1 MAPLRALQIESL
13 TQERIVLLRAA
24 NIHSLEA
31 LYVADEFQLSEATK
45 LSREVILKMKTEIE
59 LGILRKW
66 RTGEEDEETEMRQR
80 YIETE
85 LKDFD
90 LMLGGGLRTG
100 ELVELIGS
108 SASGKS
114 QLSLWASSAV
124 LHSHQGNVLYLDS
137 SGSFS
142 SYRIRTMV
150 SSMSKVSFHLHNS
163 HLITASILDS

>member
-114 QLSLWASSAV
+114 Q
-124 LHSHQGNVLYLDS
+124 
-137 SGSFS
+137 
-142 SYRIRTMV
+142 V
-150 SSMSKVSFHLHNS
+150 S
-163 HLITASILDS
+163 